1 MISSTI
7 RRRRSSASTGNMTST
22 RRSKFRGIQS
32 ALDRNTCC
40 FVPFAEH
47 QDAAVFEE
55 AVDDAADADVFR
67 DARQP
72 RPQAADAADH
82 QVDRHAGLAGAVEGL
97 DRAAVDDRV
106 ELGEDPRLLAL
117 PGPLGL
123 LVDQLDRPA
132 LAGPAARRP
141 ASATRAS
148 ASSR

>member
-7 RRRRSSASTGNMTST
+7 RRRRSSASTGNITST

-32 ALDRNTCC
+32 ALRQKHLLLRA
-40 FVPFAEH
+40 FAEH
-47 QDAAVFEE
+47 QDAAVLQE

-72 RPQAADAADH
+72 RPQAADAADQ

-97 DRAAVDDRV
+97 DRAAVDERV
-106 ELGEDPRLLAL
+106 ELGENPRLLAL

-123 LVDQLDRPA
+123 LVDQLDRPPLQIA
-132 LAGPAARRP
+132 AAR
-141 ASATRAS
+141 STS
-148 ASSR
+148 FCHSCFCE